1 MGLGEA
7 TGMIVG
13 LNLRVDHEGR
23 QYHVQVED
31 LGEAKACYEVRV
43 HEGGG
48 IRWSKQV
55 SYQDILS
62 QGLPRDQQDDAIR
75 SSMEKMLHTAAT
87 AIARG
92 KLA

>member
-1 MGLGEA
+1 
-7 TGMIVG
+7 MIVG

-23 QYHVQVED
+23 QFHVQVED
-31 LGEAKACYEVRV
+31 LGEARACFEVRV

-55 SYQDILS
+55 SYQDILAQS
-62 QGLPRDQQDDAIR
+62 LPRDQQDEQVR

-92 KLA
+92 KLP

>member
-1 MGLGEA
+1 
-7 TGMIVG
+7 MIVG
-13 LNLRVDHEGR
+13 LNLRVDHEGK

-31 LGEAKACYEVRV
+31 LGEPKACFEVRV

-48 IRWSKQV
+48 IKWSKQV
-55 SYQDILS
+55 SYQDILG

-92 KLA
+92 KIT

>member
-1 MGLGEA
+1 
-7 TGMIVG
+7 MIVG
-13 LNLRVDHEGR
+13 LNLRVDHEGK

-31 LGEAKACYEVRV
+31 LGEAKACYQVRV

-55 SYQDILS
+55 SYQDILG
-62 QGLPRDQQDDAIR
+62 QGLPRAEQDDAIR

-87 AIARG
+87 AITRG
-92 KLA
+92 KLG

>member
-1 MGLGEA
+1 
-7 TGMIVG
+7 MIVG
-13 LNLRVDHEGR
+13 LNLRVDHEGK

-62 QGLPRDQQDDAIR
+62 EGLPRAEQDDKIR

-87 AIARG
+87 AITRG

>member
-1 MGLGEA
+1 
-7 TGMIVG
+7 MIVG

-31 LGEAKACYEVRV
+31 LGEAKACFEVRV

-55 SYQDILS
+55 SYQDILG
-62 QGLPRDQQDDAIR
+62 QGLPRAEQDDKVR
-75 SSMEKMLHTAAT
+75 SSMEKMLHTAASAVT
-87 AIARG
+87 RG
-92 KLA
+92 KLV

>member
-1 MGLGEA
+1 
-7 TGMIVG
+7 MIVG
-13 LNLRVDHEGR
+13 LNLRVDHEGK

-31 LGEAKACYEVRV
+31 LGEAKACFEVRV

-55 SYQDILS
+55 SYQDILG

-87 AIARG
+87 AVTRG
-92 KLA
+92 KLT

>member
-1 MGLGEA
+1 
-7 TGMIVG
+7 MIVG

-31 LGEAKACYEVRV
+31 LGEAKACFEVRV

-48 IRWSKQV
+48 IKWSKQV
-55 SYQDILS
+55 SYQDILG
-62 QGLPRDQQDDAIR
+62 QGLPREQQDEQVR

-87 AIARG
+87 AVTRG